1 MKKSIEKS
9 INENHKLTFYGVGP
23 KMTLTLVPFIVLL
36 GTLNIIFSPAFQL
49 PINQIWMIPIGIVL
63 IIIGIIIFI
72 KSEILLRKTYKAS
85 ELLVTG
91 FYGHV
96 RHPMYG
102 SFILFIIP
110 GIVIVINSW
119 ILFFLPFIF
128 YIIFRIFIK
137 QEESYCLKK
146 FGEKYTHYK
155 KNVYAIF
162 PKLKKY
168 QPNLV

>member
-1 MKKSIEKS
+1 MKKSKEKF
-9 INENHKLTFYGVGP
+9 INENHELPFYGVGL

-36 GTLNIIFSPAFQL
+36 GTLNTIFSPAFQL
-49 PINQIWMIPIGIVL
+49 PINQIWMIPIGIIL
-63 IIIGIIIFI
+63 IMIGVFIFI
-72 KSEILLRKTYKAS
+72 KSEILLGKAYRAS

-91 FYGHV
+91 FYGHM

-102 SFILFIIP
+102 SFILLIIP
-110 GIVIVINSW
+110 GIIIIINSW
-119 ILFFLPFIF
+119 ILFFIPFIF

-155 KNVYAIF
+155 KNVHAIF

-168 QPNLV
+168 QPN